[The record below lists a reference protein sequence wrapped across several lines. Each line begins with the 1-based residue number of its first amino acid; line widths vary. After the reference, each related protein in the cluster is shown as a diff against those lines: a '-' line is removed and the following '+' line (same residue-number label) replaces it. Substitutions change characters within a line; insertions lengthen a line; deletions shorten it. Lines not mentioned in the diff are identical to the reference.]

1 MTRSQT
7 FDPKSLLRGASALFV
22 AAALGLTLIP
32 AADAQRS
39 RDRDNEEEQAQEGRQ
54 LSARVGEVV
63 LEAQDVME
71 TENYQQVI
79 SLLNPL
85 LNSEMTAYER
95 SIVLRLRGNAY
106 YQADNTSQA
115 IQDFLGAINT
125 GALVQDEI
133 IALRTNVAQLYMVS
147 EQYERGIQ
155 QFQLAIEAG
164 AELTPRLS
172 KLLAQAYVQTAE
184 EAGEG
189 QRLRYLREGL
199 EYAERFYRGEPN
211 KAESDYN
218 LLQYYYINLD
228 RPQDELRVVRDSLQ
242 AFPGSRRSWANLV
255 SLYARL
261 GREEDA
267 FEANKL
273 MYLNGLFEEEE
284 ELNRLV
290 QYYSFYGNPYRGA
303 TILERE
309 MNAGRIPTN
318 ERYLEQLANMW
329 RQAAEFDR
337 AIPVLERLSELL
349 GDGET
354 ALKLAEAHYQLNN
367 LPQAEN
373 ALELA
378 LERGG
383 LDATGQA
390 WELLG
395 NVRFDQ
401 DKRQEAL
408 AAFRQAAQF
417 PRSRSTA
424 NRWIG
429 FVNSQIEGEERR
441 RIQRIQVQIEECAL
455 TIDAE
460 RRQLVLI
467 GERNADGSVTFPEG
481 TIPDRCEP
489 WFDMRTGDQ
498 IREAD
503 MTDEEFEQ
511 AQAEREQLR
520 QQQGEG

>member
-1 MTRSQT
+1 MTRSQI
-7 FDPKSLLRGASALFV
+7 FDPKRLMRGAGLLV
-22 AAALGLTLIP
+22 AAAALCSALPP
-32 AADAQRS
+32 ATFAQS
-39 RDRDNEEEQAQEGRQ
+39 DDEEQAASENRQ

-63 LEAQDVME
+63 LEAQEAEDA
-71 TENYQQVI
+71 ENYQQVI
-79 SLLNPL
+79 NLLSPL
-85 LNSEMTAYER
+85 LNTEVTAYER
-95 SIVLRLRGNAY
+95 SIVLRLRGSAH
-106 YQADNTSQA
+106 YQLDNVSAA
-115 IQDFLGAINT
+115 IRDFNGALNT
-125 GALVQDEI
+125 GALVRDEI
-133 IALRTNVAQLYMVS
+133 IALRTNIAQLYMVS
-147 EQYERGIQ
+147 EQYEEGIQ
-155 QFQLAIEAG
+155 EFQRAIEAG

-172 KLLAQAYVQTAE
+172 KLLAQAYIQAAE
-184 EAGEG
+184 DGSEQ
-189 QRLRYLREGL
+189 QRNRYLREGV
-199 EYAERFYRGEPN
+199 EFAERFYNNEPN
-211 KAESDYN
+211 KSEGDYN
-218 LLQYYYINLD
+218 LLQYYYVNLD

-242 AFPGSRRSWANLV
+242 AYPGSRRSWANLV

-273 MYLNGLFEEEE
+273 MYLNGLFEDEE
-284 ELNRLV
+284 ELFRLV
-290 QYYSFYGNPYRGA
+290 QYYSFYSNPYRGA

-318 ERYLEQLANMW
+318 ERYLESLANMW

-337 AIPVLERLSELL
+337 AIPVLERLGDLI

-354 ALKLAEAHYQLNN
+354 TLKLAEAHFQLNN
-367 LPQAEN
+367 LPEAEA

-383 LDATGQA
+383 LNNPGQA

-408 AAFRQAAQF
+408 AAFRQAAEF
-417 PRSRSTA
+417 RSTRNTA

-455 TIDAE
+455 NIDSE
-460 RRQLVLI
+460 RRSLVLI
-467 GERNADGSVTFPEG
+467 GEVNADGSVSFPEG
-481 TIPDRCEP
+481 AIPDRCEP
-489 WFDMRTGDQ
+489 WFDLRTGEQ

-511 AQAEREQLR
+511 AQAERAER
-520 QQQGEG
+520 RAQQGEG

>member
-1 MTRSQT
+1 
-7 FDPKSLLRGASALFV
+7 LRCAGTLIA
-22 AAALGLTLIP
+22 AAALSITVAPVIH
-32 AADAQRS
+32 AQS
-39 RDRDNEEEQAQEGRQ
+39 DDEEQQQQNRQ
-54 LSARVGEVV
+54 LSSRVGEVV
-63 LEAQDVME
+63 LEAQEANDA
-71 TENYQQVI
+71 ENFQQVI
-79 SLLNPL
+79 SLLSPL
-85 LNSEMTAYER
+85 LNTEVTAYER

-106 YQADNTSQA
+106 YQIDNTSQA
-115 IQDFLGAINT
+115 ITDFRNAIAT

-133 IALRTNVAQLYMVS
+133 IALRTNIAQLYMVN
-147 EQYERGIQ
+147 EQFEQGIQ
-155 QFQLAIEAG
+155 EFRRAIEAG

-172 KLLAQAYVQTAE
+172 KLLAQAYIQAAE
-184 EAGEG
+184 EASG
-189 QRLRYLREGL
+189 QQQRQYLREGV
-199 EYAERFYRGEPN
+199 EFAERFYRGEPN
-211 KAESDYN
+211 KTEGDYN
-218 LLQYYYINLD
+218 LMQYYYVNLD

-261 GREEDA
+261 DREEDA

-284 ELNRLV
+284 ELFRLV
-290 QYYSFYGNPYRGA
+290 QYYSFYNNPYRGA
-303 TILERE
+303 TLLERE

-318 ERYLEQLANMW
+318 QRYLESLANMW

-337 AIPVLERLSELL
+337 AIPVLERLSQLL

-367 LPQAEN
+367 LPQAET
-373 ALELA
+373 ALETA

-383 LDATGQA
+383 LSNTGQA

-417 PRSRSTA
+417 SSTRSTA

-429 FVNSQIEGEERR
+429 FVNSQIQGEERR

-455 TIDAE
+455 NIDAE
-460 RRQLVLI
+460 RRSLVLI
-467 GERNADGSVTFPEG
+467 GEVNPDGSVTFPEG
-481 TIPDRCEP
+481 AIPDRCEP
-489 WFDMRTGDQ
+489 WFDLRTGEQ

-511 AQAEREQLR
+511 AQAEREERR

>member
-1 MTRSQT
+1 MTRSQF
-7 FDPKSLLRGASALFV
+7 FDPTAFLRGAGILL
-22 AAALGLTLIP
+22 AAMALGLGAGSAIY
-32 AADAQRS
+32 AQS
-39 RDRDNEEEQAQEGRQ
+39 DEDEQPQNRQ

-63 LEAQDVME
+63 LEAQEAEDV
-71 TENYQQVI
+71 ENYQQVL
-79 SLLNPL
+79 SLLSPL
-85 LNSEMTAYER
+85 LNTEVNAYER

-106 YQADNTSQA
+106 YQLDNVSAA
-115 IQDFLGAINT
+115 INDFTGAIGT
-125 GALVQDEI
+125 GALVRDEI
-133 IALRTNVAQLYMVS
+133 IALRTNIAQLYMVS

-155 QFQLAIEAG
+155 EFQRAIEAG
-164 AELTPRLS
+164 AQLTPRLS
-172 KLLAQAYVQTAE
+172 KLLAQAYIQAAE
-184 EAGEG
+184 DGSPSER
-189 QRLRYLREGL
+189 QRYLREGVRF
-199 EYAERFYRGEPN
+199 AERFYEGEPN
-211 KAESDYN
+211 KTEGDYN
-218 LLQYYYINLD
+218 LMQYYYVNLD

-242 AFPGSRRSWANLV
+242 AYPGSRRSWANLV

-261 GREEDA
+261 DREEDA

-284 ELNRLV
+284 ELFRLV
-290 QYYSFYGNPYRGA
+290 QYYSFYNNPYCGA

-318 ERYLEQLANMW
+318 QRYLESLANMW

-337 AIPVLERLSELL
+337 AIPVLERLGDML

-354 ALKLAEAHYQLNN
+354 TLKLAEAHFQLNN
-367 LPQAEN
+367 LPEAEA

-383 LDATGQA
+383 LRNTGQA

-417 PRSRSTA
+417 GSTRA
-424 NRWIG
+424 TSNRWIG

-455 TIDAE
+455 NIDAE
-460 RRQLVLI
+460 RRSLVLI
-467 GERNADGSVTFPEG
+467 GEVGADGSVTFPAG
-481 TIPDRCEP
+481 AIPERCEP
-489 WFDMRTGDQ
+489 WFDLRTGEQ

-511 AQAEREQLR
+511 AQAEREQR
-520 QQQGEG
+520 REQQGEG

>member
-7 FDPKSLLRGASALFV
+7 FDPKALLRGAGALVV
-22 AAALGLTLIP
+22 AAAIGLTVLP

-39 RDRDNEEEQAQEGRQ
+39 RNQDNEEQATENRQ
-54 LSARVGEVV
+54 LTARVGEVV
-63 LEAQDVME
+63 LEAQEAMDAE
-71 TENYQQVI
+71 SYQQVI
-79 SLLNPL
+79 SLLSPL
-85 LNSEMTAYER
+85 LNTEMTAYER

-106 YQADNTSQA
+106 YQADNTPQA
-115 IQDFLGAINT
+115 IQDFLASINT
-125 GALVQDEI
+125 GALVRDEI
-133 IALRTNVAQLYMVS
+133 ITLRTNIAQLYMVS
-147 EQYERGIQ
+147 EQYQRGIE
-155 QFQLAIEAG
+155 QFQLAIDAG

-172 KLLAQAYVQTAE
+172 KLLAQAYVQAAE
-184 EAGEG
+184 EGGDA
-189 QRLRYLREGL
+189 QRNRYLREGL
-199 EYAERFYRGEPN
+199 VHAERFYNGEPN

-218 LLQYYYINLD
+218 LLQYYYVNLE

-284 ELNRLV
+284 ELFRLV
-290 QYYSFYGNPYRGA
+290 QYYSFYNNPYRGA

-318 ERYLEQLANMW
+318 QRYLQSLADMW

-349 GDGET
+349 GDGDT

-367 LPQAEN
+367 LPQAEA
-373 ALELA
+373 ALETALA
-378 LERGG
+378 RGG
-383 LDATGQA
+383 LDNTGQA

-417 PRSRSTA
+417 PGSRSTA

-467 GERNADGSVTFPEG
+467 GERNADGTVTFPEG

-489 WFDMRTGDQ
+489 WFDMRTGEQ

-503 MTDEEFEQ
+503 MTDEEFAQ
-511 AQAEREQLR
+511 AQADREAQR
-520 QQQGEG
+520 QQGEG